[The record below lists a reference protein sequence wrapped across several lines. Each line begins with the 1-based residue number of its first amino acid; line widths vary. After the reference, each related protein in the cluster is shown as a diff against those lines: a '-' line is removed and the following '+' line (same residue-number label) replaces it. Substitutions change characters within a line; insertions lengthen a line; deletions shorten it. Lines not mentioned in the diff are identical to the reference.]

1 MTAVRRALLLVPL
14 LLACGATRGFS
25 QSAPA
30 PPRFEVGVR
39 PDTVTVGDR
48 FLVVLGVS
56 APPGV
61 RVELP
66 ARLDSTADLHPAGE
80 RIDRVDT
87 VARRET
93 AAYPMVAWRPG
104 APAPAFAQVRATYP
118 DGAVATLRVPV
129 RLPFVRSVLPADTAL
144 VVPRGPKDVI
154 GPSRDLRLLAAL
166 VLLALLLL
174 APSALLARRLLRRR
188 LAGRPGALPGDPRA
202 RALAA
207 LDDARRT
214 SLVERGEWKAFY
226 TLTSDALRGFLDA
239 LSSRWSADLTS
250 DELARALDEA
260 GVDRGAAAAVCSLLA
275 EADAVKFARER
286 STAEEAER
294 HWRRTRDW
302 VASFD
307 PGETVRVEE
316 VGR

>member
-1 MTAVRRALLLVPL
+1 VRRALLLVPF
-14 LLACGATRGFS
+14 LLAGAALGFA
-25 QSAPA
+25 QSVPT

-56 APPGV
+56 AAPGV

-80 RIDRVDT
+80 RIDRADT
-87 VARRET
+87 AALRET
-93 AAYPMVAWRPG
+93 AGYPMVAWRPG
-104 APAPAFAQVRATYP
+104 APVPAFAQVRVTYP

-154 GPSRDLRLLAAL
+154 GPGRDLRLLAAL

-188 LAGRPGALPGDPRA
+188 VARRRGAPPGDPRA

-207 LDDARRT
+207 LDHARRT
-214 SLVERGEWKAFY
+214 GLVERGEWKEFY
-226 TLTSDALRGFLDA
+226 TLTSDALRGYLDA
-239 LSSRWSADLTS
+239 LSPRWSADLTS
-250 DELARALDEA
+250 FELTRALDEA
-260 GVDRGAAAAVCSLLA
+260 GVDRGPAEVVRSLLA
-275 EADAVKFARER
+275 EADAVKFAGVQ
-286 STAEEAER
+286 STAGEAER
-294 HWRRTRDW
+294 HWRRVREW

-307 PGETVRVEE
+307 PGDAARVEE
-316 VGR
+316 VAG